1 MGGYED
7 EAGKAARLS
16 MRLIDFFADFHHSN
30 LDFRLQTFCVGKCN
44 TKRGRNGH
52 NEPKISETVISYNCY
67 YTTYDSKLLWH
78 SIGGVVFQLKEP
90 TLGPQ
95 PADLN
100 RHFISS
106 RQMHSFKNI
115 VNQSQ
120 VWVNCFFS
128 IKSWRGYSEYIAIG
142 TFIDKKTVQVEEN
155 HHAKGGRRL
164 R

>member
-16 MRLIDFFADFHHSN
+16 MRLIDFFSDFHHSI
-30 LDFRLQTFCVGKCN
+30 LDFKLQTFCVGKCN

-52 NEPKISETVISYNCY
+52 NEPKIGETIIAY
-67 YTTYDSKLLWH
+67 YDYTYGSNVTWH

-115 VNQSQ
+115 VN
-120 VWVNCFFS
+120 
-128 IKSWRGYSEYIAIG
+128 
-142 TFIDKKTVQVEEN
+142 
-155 HHAKGGRRL
+155 
-164 R
+164 